1 MPLSLTL
8 PLTAASLAYL
18 NAKTGFSNDWALL
31 SAYIAA
37 HISLHRRASQN
48 TLNLFYDLE
57 THALHR
63 THSQHPFL
71 IYTGKS
77 WSYGEAYGEVLRW
90 AAWLKDVKGV
100 GNGEVVGLC
109 MLNSDTFVWVW
120 FALWSLGATPAF
132 LNYNLRGAPLVH
144 SVRASGAR
152 LVLVDEEVTASFAG
166 EVEKELEGVE
176 VVFVGQEVQGEVQG
190 MRGWRERDEKRGGLQ
205 IRDLAVLIYTSGTTG
220 LPKPAIVSWQKAR
233 VGAALVARWLPL
245 KKDDIFYTAMPLY
258 HSSAAILGLVSCL
271 MAGTTLSLG
280 RRFSHATF
288 WPEVRAT
295 KATAIQYVGETC
307 RYLLAGPPSSLDKQ
321 HSVRFAFGNGMRPD
335 VWERFQRRFGIDTVA
350 EFYAATEGPGGLFN
364 KSRNAFSRGAV
375 GRNGT
380 IMYPWFA
387 LQMVIARLDFETNKL
402 LRDEKTGLCI
412 PAAWD
417 EPGELLF
424 RLDAKDVES
433 KFQGYFRNRDASSS
447 KIVRD
452 VRRKGDAYFSSG
464 DVMRWD
470 REGRWW
476 FCDRIGDTYRWKS
489 ENVSTAEVGECL
501 GRHEAVSEA
510 NVYGV
515 LVPGHDGRAGCA
527 ATLLNGAEEE
537 KSLEL
542 SEKVLRSLAEH
553 AMSTLP
559 RYAVPIFLRVTRQ
572 MEMTGTNKQQKH
584 ILREQGCDPEKVEQV
599 GDKLYWLKGGTYVP
613 FGKKDW
619 DEITAGRVKL

>member
-1 MPLSLTL
+1 M
-8 PLTAASLAYL
+8 AAAEE
-18 NAKTGFSNDWALL
+18 TG
-31 SAYIAA
+31 YI
-37 HISLHRRASQN
+37 LHCKA
-48 TLNLFYDLE
+48 
-57 THALHR
+57 
-63 THSQHPFL
+63 P
-71 IYTGKS
+71 
-77 WSYGEAYGEVLRW
+77 
-90 AAWLKDVKGV
+90 
-100 GNGEVVGLC
+100 
-109 MLNSDTFVWVW
+109 
-120 FALWSLGATPAF
+120 
-132 LNYNLRGAPLVH
+132 PLVH
-144 SVRASGAR
+144 PRARSVVRPY
-152 LVLVDEEVTASFAG
+152 VH
-166 EVEKELEGVE
+166 
-176 VVFVGQEVQGEVQG
+176 
-190 MRGWRERDEKRGGLQ
+190 
-205 IRDLAVLIYTSGTTG
+205 
-220 LPKPAIVSWQKAR
+220 SWSDATQ
-233 VGAALVARWLPL
+233 
-245 KKDDIFYTAMPLY
+245 AMPLY

-271 MAGTTLSLG
+271 MAGRTLSLG

-288 WPEVRAT
+288 WPDVRRS

-307 RYLLAGPPSSLDKQ
+307 RYLLAAPPSPLDKQ

-335 VWERFQRRFGIDTVA
+335 VWGRFQQRFGIETVA

-375 GRNGT
+375 GRSGT

-387 LQMVIARLDFETNKL
+387 LQMVIVRLDFETNKL

-433 KFQGYFRNRDASSS
+433 KFQGYFRNRDASNS

-527 ATLLNGAEEE
+527 AILLHGAE
-537 KSLEL
+537 SAVDGQPPEL
-542 SEKVLRSLAEH
+542 SDKVLKSLAEH
-553 AMSTLP
+553 AMGTLP
-559 RYAVPIFLRVTRQ
+559 RYAVPIFLRFTRQ

-584 ILREQGCDPEKVEQV
+584 VLREQGCDPEKVSQA
-599 GDKLYWLKGGTYVP
+599 GDRLYWLKGGTYVP
-613 FGKKDW
+613 FERKDW
-619 DEITAGRVKL
+619 DEITAGRVRL